1 MDPEESGENF
11 YPGGKKGGVANHRPQ
26 LSREAHYT

>member
-11 YPGGKKGGVANHRPQ
+11 YPGEKKVVMAVASHRPQ
-26 LSREAHYT
+26 LSREEH